1 MNVPLCFVMKRNPRI
16 SALAIALIFA
26 ATLGCDSGYSGL
38 SDVSSTDYRLAVKR
52 GWPKIGDASP
62 PFTLI
67 DLEGRQVSLSDHRG
81 KVVLL
86 NFWATWCGPCRVEM
100 PAMEALY
107 RDMRSQGLE
116 ILAVSVDAQG
126 SQVTKP
132 FQEAMGLTFPI
143 LHDPDYEVGGA
154 YGARTLPIS
163 YVIDRDGIIRH
174 RVFGARDWNGSQA
187 KELIRE
193 LLAPPAQSPMVN
205 DGFL

>member
-1 MNVPLCFVMKRNPRI
+1 MV
-16 SALAIALIFA
+16 FA
-26 ATLGCDSGYSGL
+26 TMWGCDSGYSGL
-38 SDVSSTDYRLAVKR
+38 SDVSSTDHQLNVKR
-52 GWPKIGDASP
+52 GWPKIGATSP
-62 PFTLI
+62 PFTLM
-67 DLEGRQVSLSDHRG
+67 DLKGRQVSLADHRG

-107 RDMRSQGLE
+107 QEMRGQGLE

-126 SQVTKP
+126 SIVTKP

-174 RVFGARDWNGSQA
+174 RVFGARDWNGPQA
-187 KELIRE
+187 KELIHK
-193 LLAPPAQSPMVN
+193 LLDSSPQPPAVN
-205 DGFL
+205 NGFL